1 MNILLSN
8 DDGIVANGIRAL
20 IEALSPNYNVYVV
33 APDRERSAAGHS
45 LTLHTPLR
53 VEEVDPL
60 YGAKRCWMTTGTPGD
75 CVKIAI
81 NAILAPDEQPDL
93 VISGINHGPNLG
105 ADILYSGTVSCAI
118 EGSMLGV
125 PSIAAS
131 LASLHS
137 EPEDFKVA
145 AEFIAK
151 VVKQLDTY
159 KIPDKTILNINIPGL
174 EKEDIAGIAI
184 TELGRRMFTDTYE
197 KRVDPRGKT
206 YYWMAGEL
214 ISEPEDAN
222 TDIATIRKNK
232 ISITPIT
239 FEMTRK
245 NFMVDLEKEFC
256 SDDRCNWFLQ

>member
-8 DDGIVANGIRAL
+8 DDGILANGMRAL
-20 IEALSPNYNVYVV
+20 IEALSPKYNVYVV

-53 VEEVDPL
+53 VEEVEPK

-75 CVKIAI
+75 CVKIAV
-81 NAILAPDEQPDL
+81 NAILAPEEQPDL
-93 VISGINHGPNLG
+93 VITGINHGPNLG
-105 ADILYSGTVSCAI
+105 ADILYSGTVSCAM
-118 EGSMLGV
+118 EGAMMGI
-125 PSIAAS
+125 PSIATS
-131 LASLHS
+131 LASLHT
-137 EPEDFKVA
+137 EYEDFKVT

-151 VVKQLDTY
+151 LVEKLEGY
-159 KIPDKTILNINIPGL
+159 KLPEKTILNVNVPGL

-197 KRVDPRGKT
+197 KRIDPRGKV

-214 ISEPEDAN
+214 ISQPEDAN
-222 TDIATIRKNK
+222 TDIATVRNNK

-239 FEMTRK
+239 YEMTRVGVM
-245 NFMVDLEKEFC
+245 NELENALC
-256 SDDRCNWFLQ
+256 ASDCNWF

>member
-8 DDGIVANGIRAL
+8 DDGILANGIRAL
-20 IEALSPNYNVYVV
+20 IEALSYEHNVYVV

-53 VEEVDPL
+53 VEEVEPL

-75 CVKIAI
+75 CVKIAV
-81 NAILAPDEQPDL
+81 NAILAPDEQPDY

-105 ADILYSGTVSCAI
+105 ADILYSGTVSCAL
-118 EGSMLGV
+118 EGAMCGI
-125 PSIAAS
+125 PSIATS

-145 AEFIAK
+145 GEFVSK
-151 VVKQLDTY
+151 LLKELTNY
-159 KIPDKTILNINIPGL
+159 KLPDKTILNVNIPGL
-174 EKEDIAGIAI
+174 EKEDIAGVAI

-214 ISEPEDAN
+214 INEPEDAN
-222 TDIATIRKNK
+222 TDIATIRKNL

-245 NFMVDLEKEFC
+245 NFMSELESEICTNGKC
-256 SDDRCNWFLQ
+256 SWF